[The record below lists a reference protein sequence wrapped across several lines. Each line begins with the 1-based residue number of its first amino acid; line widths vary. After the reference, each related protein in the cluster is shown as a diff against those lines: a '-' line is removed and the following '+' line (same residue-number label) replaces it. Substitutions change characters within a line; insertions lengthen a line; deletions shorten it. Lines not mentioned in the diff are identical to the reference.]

1 MDLGII
7 VPLYLT
13 ALSCSNPAVR
23 REALSLLS
31 RLSLPRQEGAW
42 NANDASRVGQWVID
56 VEADGLEKLEGAE
69 DVPES
74 SRIQR
79 IDAIAHMEERLVHL
93 RCVLDDQSEPG
104 DSDAEK
110 MTEDQ

>member
-1 MDLGII
+1 MRPCLFFFGIRFLGKK
-7 VPLYLT
+7 
-13 ALSCSNPAVR
+13 
-23 REALSLLS
+23 
-31 RLSLPRQEGAW
+31 
-42 NANDASRVGQWVID
+42 ANDASRVGQWVID
-56 VEADGLEKLEGAE
+56 VEEEGLGKVESPE

-93 RCVLDDQSEPG
+93 RCVLDDQSESG

-110 MTEDQ
+110 ITDDQ